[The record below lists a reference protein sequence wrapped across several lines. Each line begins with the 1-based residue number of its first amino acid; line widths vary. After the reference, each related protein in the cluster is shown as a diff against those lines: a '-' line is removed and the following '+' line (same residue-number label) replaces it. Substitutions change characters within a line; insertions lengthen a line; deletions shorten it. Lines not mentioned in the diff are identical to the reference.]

1 MPSFG
6 DIFRVTVSGVDVGCT
21 VGAGV
26 DVDVTGIAV
35 AVGASVFIGMF
46 VAGGVMVL

>member
-6 DIFRVTVSGVDVGCT
+6 DIFIVTVSGVDVGCAA
-21 VGAGV
+21 GAGV
-26 DVDVTGIAV
+26 DVDVDITGIAV
-35 AVGASVFIGMF
+35 GARVLVGRL